1 MKKNII
7 GAIVGGLIIFIW
19 QFLSFTVL
27 NLHDD
32 ANTYTPNQDSVLQ
45 YLGEH
50 LKEGQYFL
58 PGAAPGASS
67 EEMEKA
73 TPNGKPWVIIAYHTS
88 YNASMGMAIGRSL
101 ATDIVMIFLLCWV
114 LSKIPKAR
122 FGTIFIACI
131 CVGLIAFFNV
141 PYTTHIFYQTFDIMA
156 YFNDALISFGLCG
169 LWLGWWL
176 PVKRKY

>member
-7 GAIVGGLIIFIW
+7 GAVVGGLIIFLW

-27 NLHDD
+27 DMHAN
-32 ANTYTPNQDSVLQ
+32 ANTYTSSQDSILK

-50 LKEGQYFL
+50 VKEGQYFL
-58 PGAAPGASS
+58 PRAVPGASS

-73 TPNGKPWVIIAYHTS
+73 MPNGTPWAVIAYHSS

-114 LSKIPKAR
+114 LSKFHLPS
-122 FGTIFIACI
+122 FGSIFISCLCI
-131 CVGLIAFFNV
+131 GLIVFFNV
-141 PYTTHIFYQTFDIMA
+141 PYQNNIFYQSFDIMA
-156 YFNDALISFGLCG
+156 YFYDAIISFGLCG

-176 PVKRKY
+176 PKRKHY